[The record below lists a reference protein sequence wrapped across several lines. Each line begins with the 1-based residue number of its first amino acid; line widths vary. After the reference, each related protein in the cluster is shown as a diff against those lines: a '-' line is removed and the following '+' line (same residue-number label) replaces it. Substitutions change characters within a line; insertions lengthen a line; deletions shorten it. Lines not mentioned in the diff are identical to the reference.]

1 MPRKPLRL
9 STGRRSLREVIK
21 MCEAIEKRR
30 FNPFLLSI
38 SGALSV
44 LREYFYVWKLLEDH
58 CLDAEAID
66 KLSSSLRLQNEWLK
80 FQSSRL
86 YADPAFIEHKI
97 NELDVEGLGEAFL
110 KCWHPILELEQ
121 LTTNFLKEAVSYWNN
136 LPSIEERRLRPPTGP
151 LAGPEEATV
160 NDLIKQGL
168 MAEESFI
175 KSLEDLWKE
184 LKVKAEEAGRT
195 LYWSFIYADTYQE
208 TVKRGYITSF
218 LLTYGYAD
226 LEFEDDLIY
235 LKPLTEPKLQGK
247 RENLVTIPIV
257 ISWEE
262 WFKRRGGV

>member
-1 MPRKPLRL
+1 MPRKPLKL

-44 LREYFYVWKLLEDH
+44 LREYFHVWRLLEDH
-58 CLDAEAID
+58 CLDAKAID

-86 YADPAFIEHKI
+86 YADPAFIEHKV
-97 NELDVEGLGEAFL
+97 NELDVKSLGEAFL

-121 LTTNFLKEAVSYWNN
+121 LTTSFLKEAVKYWNG
-136 LPSIEERRLRPPTGP
+136 LPSIEERRLRLPTSPP
-151 LAGPEEATV
+151 AKPEEATV
-160 NDLIKQGL
+160 KDLIKQGL
-168 MAEESFI
+168 MHEESFTR
-175 KSLEDLWKE
+175 SLESLWKE
-184 LKVKAEEAGRT
+184 LKVKASENGRT

-208 TVKRGYITSF
+208 TVKRAYITSF

-226 LEFEDDLIY
+226 LEFEDGLIY
-235 LKPLTEPKLQGK
+235 LKPLTEPKPQEK

-257 ISWEE
+257 VSWEE
-262 WFKRRGGV
+262 WKRRGGV